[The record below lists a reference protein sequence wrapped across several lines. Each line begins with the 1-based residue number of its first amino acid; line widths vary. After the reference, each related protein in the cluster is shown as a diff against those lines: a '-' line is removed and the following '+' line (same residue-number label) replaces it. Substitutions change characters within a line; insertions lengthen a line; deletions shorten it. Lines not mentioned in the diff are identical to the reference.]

1 MTATPKTDSVSLLL
15 DRDLYEAM
23 LADADPA
30 HAAALEDAEDR
41 AALAAGQ
48 ARGLTGTVPI
58 EVIRAKREGAHP
70 VRAWRTARGLT
81 LQALA
86 AASGVGKGHIGHIE
100 KGRRH
105 GTVETLRRL
114 AGALQCT
121 VDDLVPRIPA
131 RHGG

>member
-15 DRDLYEAM
+15 DRDLYKAM

-48 ARGLTGTVPI
+48 TRGLTGTVPI
-58 EVIRAKREGAHP
+58 DVIRAKRDGTHP

-86 AASGVGKGHIGHIE
+86 ASSGIGKGHIGHIE
-100 KGRRH
+100 NGRRA
-105 GTVETLRRL
+105 GT
-114 AGALQCT
+114 
-121 VDDLVPRIPA
+121 
-131 RHGG
+131 